1 MAETTSASVSSPA
14 GDSNWR
20 ENKLWKGTFAVAGI
34 MLTLVTYGV
43 LQVYKPKLFVSFVF
57 LRSPGSPF
65 LASN

>member
-1 MAETTSASVSSPA
+1 MAETTSASVSSPTA

-43 LQVYKPKLFVSFVF
+43 LQVYKPKAFFVF
-57 LRSPGSPF
+57 LRIPGSPY
-65 LASN
+65 LC